1 MDRRYL
7 VGALLGGSVILA
19 AAGAVIAA
27 AETSGPVFIPG
38 DKPVTE
44 EQIRTKLQTDGY
56 TDIRVAREG
65 QYFEASGAKD
75 GKAATLRI
83 DSRTGRLAGDDDDD
97 DD

>member
-19 AAGAVIAA
+19 AAGAVIAT

-75 GKAATLRI
+75 GKAAKLRI

>member
-7 VGALLGGSVILA
+7 IGALLGGVVILA
-19 AAGAVIAA
+19 GAGAVIAI

-44 EQIRTKLQTDGY
+44 EQIRAKLQTDGY
-56 TDIRVAREG
+56 ADIRVAREG

-75 GKAATLRI
+75 GKAAKLRV